1 MSTAASVSWKGAWH
15 PHILVCAGFC
25 PHFISY
31 SKDVELWHDHSCQ
44 YIWTTGHVGLVPCI
58 RLLQINCTT
67 YDSFVH
73 MGCHIL
79 STVPLDSIS
88 WATSSAL
95 LDGEPNKL
103 HNIVGFFWTYRLSHF
118 VNDLLT
124 FQIMNHSICLTGWKA
139 KYTAPLMILL
149 YTWVVTFCQRFAYF
163 PDYEPLHLPYWME
176 SQINCT
182 TYDSFVHMG
191 CHILSTVPLDSISWA
206 TPSALRD
213 RKPNKLHHLWFFC
226 THGLSHFVNS
236 SIRFH
241 ILSHFICLTGWR
253 AK

>member
-31 SKDVELWHDHSCQ
+31 SKDAELWHGHSCQ

-73 MGCHIL
+73 MGCYIL

-118 VNDLLT
+118 VNDL
-124 FQIMNHSICLTGWKA
+124 
-139 KYTAPLMILL
+139 
-149 YTWVVTFCQRFAYF
+149 F
-163 PDYEPLHLPYWME
+163 PDYEPLHRPYWME
-176 SQINCT
+176 SQIHCT

-191 CHILSTVPLDSISWA
+191 CHILSTICFVSRSWA
-206 TPSALRD
+206 TPSALLYG
-213 RKPNKLHHLWFFC
+213 KPNKLHHLLFFH

>member
-1 MSTAASVSWKGAWH
+1 MSTVASVSWKGAWH

-31 SKDVELWHDHSCQ
+31 SKDVELWHGHSCQ

-139 KYTAPLMILL
+139 KYTAPLMILSYTWVHMGCHIL
-149 YTWVVTFCQRFAYF
+149 STICLVSRLWATPSALLDGKPNTLHHLWFFPTHGYTWVVTFCQRFA
-163 PDYEPLHLPYWME
+163 
-176 SQINCT
+176 
-182 TYDSFVHMG
+182 
-191 CHILSTVPLDSISWA
+191 
-206 TPSALRD
+206 
-213 RKPNKLHHLWFFC
+213 
-226 THGLSHFVNS
+226 
-236 SIRFH
+236 
-241 ILSHFICLTGWR
+241 
-253 AK
+253 